1 MDNNEIRDYLENN
14 LKSHKDN
21 IMDNND
27 SLVWITDVTDVVINL
42 VSQLSTPLER
52 AQKIKLKR
60 HGI

>member
-27 SLVWITDVTDVVINL
+27 RLVWITDVTDVVINL

>member
-52 AQKIKLKR
+52 AQKINLKR

>member
-1 MDNNEIRDYLENN
+1 MNETEIRDYLENN

-27 SLVWITDVTDVVINL
+27 RLVWITDVTDGVINL
-42 VSQLSTPLER
+42 VSQLSKPLER
-52 AQKIKLKR
+52 AQKINLKR

>member
-1 MDNNEIRDYLENN
+1 MNETEIRDYLENN

-27 SLVWITDVTDVVINL
+27 RLVWITDVTDVVINL

-52 AQKIKLKR
+52 AQKINLKR

>member
-27 SLVWITDVTDVVINL
+27 RLVWITDVTDVVINL

-52 AQKIKLKR
+52 AQKINLKR

>member
-1 MDNNEIRDYLENN
+1 MNETEIRDYLENN

-27 SLVWITDVTDVVINL
+27 RLVWITDVTDVVINL